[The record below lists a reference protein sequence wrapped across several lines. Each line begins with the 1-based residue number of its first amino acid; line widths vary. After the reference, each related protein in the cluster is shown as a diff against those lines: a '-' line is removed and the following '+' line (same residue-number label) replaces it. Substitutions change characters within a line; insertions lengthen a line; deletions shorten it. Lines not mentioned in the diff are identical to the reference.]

1 MLWTDLLS
9 GKKNAAAM
17 QFYKRY
23 NAMLLKQMYV
33 EYEKGGK
40 TKKQMKKKKKDSP
53 KSHVMSSSRPLFSFG
68 LRRPRPPLSVLSAVF
83 PPQLLCP
90 PVRTS
95 LFNEPEPGQACH
107 HE

>member
-40 TKKQMKKKKKDSP
+40 TKKQMKKKKKGFSKKP
-53 KSHVMSSSRPLFSFG
+53 CHVIIKAIIFIWPPSAPAPLVRFECCFSS
-68 LRRPRPPLSVLSAVF
+68 A
-83 PPQLLCP
+83 
-90 PVRTS
+90 TS
-95 LFNEPEPGQACH
+95 LPSSEDLSFQ
-107 HE
+107 

>member
-40 TKKQMKKKKKDSP
+40 TKKQMKKKKKRILQ
-53 KSHVMSSSRPLFSFG
+53 KAMS
-68 LRRPRPPLSVLSAVF
+68 
-83 PPQLLCP
+83 
-90 PVRTS
+90 
-95 LFNEPEPGQACH
+95 CH
-107 HE
+107 HQGHYFHLASVGPGPPCPF